1 MNAPSQD
8 EERALRVEKHSIVFL
23 ALENSLRDAVVL
35 TSILDTIVQGIDSLS
50 GLSKRQ
56 LEVVYEQLDM
66 VTTTLKKAVDQLDD
80 TYHERT
86 KKEAA

>member
-1 MNAPSQD
+1 MNAPSPD
-8 EERALRVEKHSIVFL
+8 EERALRAKKYSTVFL

-56 LEVVYEQLDM
+56 LEVVYGQLDL
-66 VTTTLKKAVDQLDD
+66 VTTALKKAVDELDD

>member
-8 EERALRVEKHSIVFL
+8 EERALRVEKYSIVFL

-56 LEVVYEQLDM
+56 LEVVYGQLDL
-66 VTTTLKKAVDQLDD
+66 VTTALKKAVDELDD

>member
-8 EERALRVEKHSIVFL
+8 KERALRVEKYSIVFI
-23 ALENSLRDAVVL
+23 ALENSLHDAVVL

-56 LEVVYEQLDM
+56 LEVVYGQLDL
-66 VTTTLKKAVDQLDD
+66 VTTALKKTVDQLDD

>member
-1 MNAPSQD
+1 MNAPSPD
-8 EERALRVEKHSIVFL
+8 EERALRAEKYSTVFL
-23 ALENSLRDAVVL
+23 ALENSLREAVVL

-50 GLSKRQ
+50 GLSRRQ
-56 LEVVYEQLDM
+56 LEVVYEQLDL
-66 VTTTLKKAVDQLDD
+66 VTTALKKSVDQLDD

>member
-1 MNAPSQD
+1 MNAPSPD
-8 EERALRVEKHSIVFL
+8 EERALRVEKYSIVFL

-56 LEVVYEQLDM
+56 LEVVYGQLDL
-66 VTTTLKKAVDQLDD
+66 VTTALKKAVDELDD

>member
-1 MNAPSQD
+1 
-8 EERALRVEKHSIVFL
+8 
-23 ALENSLRDAVVL
+23 
-35 TSILDTIVQGIDSLS
+35 LS

-56 LEVVYEQLDM
+56 LEVVYGQLDL
-66 VTTTLKKAVDQLDD
+66 VTTALKKAVDELDD